1 MNPPKLTLLMQSPLM
16 RTVDTSKVKMVLSLG
31 GIVTEQ
37 LRLLFRQTF
46 AKTYFM
52 IFYGL
57 TEVSVTLTFPGQ
69 PIDGLTVG
77 FVQPNHEIKI
87 VDDDGNALDVGE
99 TGEIYAKFSISPFL
113 VRSLTR
119 LNFSLRTR
127 RTFSSSSGL
136 LQQPAGNKRRCRPRW
151 LHQDRRHRLR

>member
-1 MNPPKLTLLMQSPLM
+1 M
-16 RTVDTSKVKMVLSLG
+16 
-31 GIVTEQ
+31 TEQ

-119 LNFSLRTR
+119 LNFSLRNR

-136 LQQPAGNKRRCRPRW
+136 LQQPAGNKRRCRPR
-151 LHQDRRHRLR
+151 